1 MDEDFTRKAV
11 IPGDPNYVWDKVEEF
26 GGLQR
31 QPSGWDD
38 DDDEEEDSTH
48 CLVSKVLDKQAEPT
62 SPAVEAKVLEEDSF
76 VQLEEVVVIPSR
88 DPSPVN
94 LKEEEQVLD
103 KVKANDDAND
113 DAKHP
118 FDLLLETSQF
128 QEDAY
133 SDEDDFWK

>member
-1 MDEDFTRKAV
+1 MDEDFTKKAV

-26 GGLQR
+26 HGLQR

-38 DDDEEEDSTH
+38 DDDDGDSTH
-48 CLVSKVLDKQAEPT
+48 FLGSKVLDKQAEPT

-103 KVKANDDAND
+103 KVEVNDDANGD